1 MRISKILLA
10 FVCVLSFTNCNDADE
25 YYDRPDWLEPP
36 IYEVLQQEGR
46 FGLYLQCVD
55 RTEYAGV
62 LKGAGLS
69 TVFAPND
76 EAFQTWLQAKGYSSV
91 AAIPDDEV
99 RDLVAYS
106 IVYSKWTV
114 EHLADYISS
123 VNNENLYVTGAFK
136 RKTNCY
142 ALPYQDPEYDNNWV
156 FDQTQNSGISW
167 SSTNYQYL
175 LRANNYKYLPVFTTK
190 YFNSFPEALTSED
203 YNAFFPNSTYTGT
216 NIQSGNLIKGDISAE
231 NGLIHE
237 VSTVNEPL
245 KNIDDYLHEQQY
257 SEIKSLFDFRD
268 TNGNY
273 FFKTYTEQNSYITEI
288 FQKMKPN
295 DGINKVYVKGYDLST
310 LAFSPILENIY
321 YEATSSYD
329 SEKTGNSL
337 FVPKNEALQKFI
349 NEKLLKYYSSLE
361 QLPIDVIATLLN
373 THMVNGL
380 VWPSQYKS
388 SLNSQGEYVNGAGS
402 TGPDFNNAGILEKH
416 FASNGFL
423 FLTEDVIKSR
433 FFETVYSEI
442 YLNPAHNLLNIA
454 YVNYYNTSLRE
465 ELMRSVLN
473 GYSSE
478 RYTMLNFT
486 DEMITGD
493 AFAYDQ
499 ITNTFDNTEMASND
513 DTRLRRLM
521 RLHIFPGLV
530 NSDINSEVRN
540 FTETPI
546 TNYNGWGFLVAY
558 SGDMVRY
565 KNNQLQAVGNIED
578 GTYVNVTKMDET
590 FNNGLVF
597 NVDRLLQYSPRET
610 ASADTRF
617 AETTLWQYLAK
628 AKQENPNVSMFVD
641 YVQTCLKNPD
651 TDDLDGIKAENY
663 YTVLMVNNTAMN
675 QAISRG
681 FLQPLANITAD
692 NPEYLKQA
700 TQFVNAHFLQGTII
714 PDDGL
719 TYIYPVNPMSPDR
732 TILPSI
738 LKITDEDLELTNES
752 IKIEITKATNG
763 MINFM
768 PQNVTL
774 GTKILVST
782 GFGTTST
789 MRVQR
794 GLVTGSSL
802 QNNFRSNR
810 IAPKAVLHEVNN
822 FFTFTLNK

>member
-1 MRISKILLA
+1 MRISKILLGL
-10 FVCVLSFTNCNDADE
+10 VCVLSLVRCNDADE

-46 FGLYLQCVD
+46 FGMYLQCVD

-76 EAFQTWLQAKGYSSV
+76 AAFQAWLQEKGYSSV

-106 IVYSKWTV
+106 IVYSKWTAA
-114 EHLADYISS
+114 HLADYLGSI
-123 VNNENLYVTGAFK
+123 NNETQYITGAFK

-142 ALPYQDPEYDNNWV
+142 ALPYQDSEYDGNWV
-156 FDQTQNSGISW
+156 FNQTVNGGIEST
-167 SSTNYQYL
+167 STNYQYSL
-175 LRANNYKYLPVFTTK
+175 TMNNYKYLPVFTTQ
-190 YFNSFPEALTSED
+190 YFNSFPEPLTAAD
-203 YNAFFPNSTYTGT
+203 YNTFFPASQFTGT
-216 NIQSGNLIKGDISAE
+216 NIQGGTLVKGDIAAE

-245 KNIDDYLHEQQY
+245 KSIDDYLHESQY
-257 SEIKSLFDFRD
+257 SEIKSLLDFRNI
-268 TNGNY
+268 NGSY
-273 FFKTYTEQNSYITEI
+273 YFKTYNETSSELLSV
-288 FQKMKPN
+288 FQKMRPN
-295 DGINKVYVKGYDLST
+295 DNIGKIYIKQYDLST

-321 YEATSSYD
+321 SEAAGGYD
-329 SEKTGNSL
+329 SEKTGNTL

-349 NEKLLKYYSSLE
+349 GEKLLKYYSSLD

-402 TGPDFNNAGILEKH
+402 TGPDFNSAGILEKH
-416 FASNGFL
+416 FASNGFVY
-423 FLTEDVIKSR
+423 LTEDVIKSR

-442 YLNPAHNLLNIA
+442 YLNPVHNLLNIA

-486 DEMITGD
+486 DEMINGD

-530 NSDINSEVRN
+530 NSDIDSEVRN

-546 TNYNGWGFLVAY
+546 TNYNSWGFLVAY
-558 SGDMVRY
+558 SGDMIRY

-597 NVDRLLQYSPRET
+597 NVDRLLQYSPRES
-610 ASADTRF
+610 ASGDARF
-617 AETTLWQYLAK
+617 TETTLWQYLAK

-651 TDDLDGIKAENY
+651 TDDLDGIKVENY

-700 TQFVNAHFLQGTII
+700 TQFINAHFLQGTVI
-714 PDDGL
+714 PDDGR
-719 TYIYPVNPMSPDR
+719 TYIYPVNPLSPTR

-738 LKITDEDLELTNES
+738 LKITDEELELTNES
-752 IKIEITKATNG
+752 IKIEITKNANG
-763 MINFM
+763 MIDFM

-794 GLVTGSSL
+794 GLVTGSSI